1 MEVCFTKQNSTPLEI
16 DDETNI
22 RYTLNINITNNYSPN
37 FIDSCIDSFVNKL
50 YTSKVIVESIP
61 KRHVAVEL
69 LFLGSTLFQIPKKLQ
84 KSFSDKLT
92 SCN

>member
-22 RYTLNINITNNYSPN
+22 RYTLNINITNNDSPN
-37 FIDSCIDSFVNKL
+37 FIESCINLFLNKL

-69 LFLGSTLFQIPKKLQ
+69 LFSGSTLFQIPKKLQ

>member
-1 MEVCFTKQNSTPLEI
+1 MEVCFIKQNSTPLEI

-69 LFLGSTLFQIPKKLQ
+69 LFSGSTLFQIPKKLQ